1 MGIFAPELNTAGSSV
16 QAVAPPVNLTED
28 QLTNIGKGIA
38 DIIGGIIPPKPAE
51 GLVSD
56 QETEEDYVI
65 PEGTPQTTPASST
78 SGLPIEAQAF
88 LDAIASAEGTGG
100 DYNIIVG
107 GSKFDSFEQHPGIV
121 GLKTKAGP
129 STAAGKYQ
137 ITKQTWDDL
146 QKKYPDLTDFSPDN
160 QDKAAFYLA
169 TDRYKRGTKGRDL
182 AADLAAGNT
191 SYLRESLQSTW
202 TGIRVTKDFEKT
214 IDNNTK
220 SRSTTVLKPVGF
232 TNMKYSN
239 EQAIRNKTVAPE
251 LELKLD
257 VAVSTILGT
266 GYTVEI
272 FSGGQEKKGKG
283 VRRTG
288 SIRHDVDDLGR
299 GLAADVRIYD
309 PAGKQITDRTQ
320 LDKVR
325 DFWIQKNYGSVGTY
339 MPGAGIHFDIW
350 TKDKLLPGMSSTW
363 SY

>member
-1 MGIFAPELNTAGSSV
+1 MGVFAPEINTEGT
-16 QAVAPPVNLTED
+16 PVSTVNPTANLTEEN
-28 QLTNIGKGIA
+28 LTNIGKGIA
-38 DIIGGIIPPKPAE
+38 DIIEGISAATAPKPME
-51 GLVSD
+51 GLISD
-56 QETEEDYVI
+56 QETEEEYVI
-65 PEGTPQTTPASST
+65 PEPTPTSST
-78 SGLPIEAQAF
+78 SGLPVEAQAF

-107 GSKFDSFEQHPGIV
+107 GKKFQGYEKHPNVV

-146 QKKYPDLTDFSPDN
+146 QKNYPELTDFSPDN

-169 TDRYKRGTKGRDL
+169 TERYKRGTKGRDL
-182 AADLAAGNT
+182 ASDLAAGNT

-214 IDNNTK
+214 IDNNVR

-239 EQAIRNKTVAPE
+239 EQAIRNKAVSPE

-309 PAGKQITDRTQ
+309 TAGKQVTDRAQ

-339 MPGAGIHFDIW
+339 MPGSGIHFDIW

>member
-1 MGIFAPELNTAGSSV
+1 MGVYAPELNTEG
-16 QAVAPPVNLTED
+16 APVSATQPVVNLSD
-28 QLTNIGKGIA
+28 QQLNSIGQGIA
-38 DIIGGIIPPKPAE
+38 EALRSVTQAMPVE
-51 GLVSD
+51 GLTSD
-56 QETEEDYVI
+56 QEQEEEFII
-65 PEGTPQTTPASST
+65 PDITPASSA

-107 GSKFDSFEQHPGIV
+107 GSKFQSFEQHPGIV
-121 GLKTKAGP
+121 GVTTKAGP

-137 ITKQTWDDL
+137 ITKQTWDEL
-146 QKKYPDLTDFSPDN
+146 KKRYPDLKDFSPEN

-169 TDRYKRGTKGRDL
+169 TERYKSGTKGRDL
-182 AADLAAGNT
+182 SADLAAGNT
-191 SYLRESLQSTW
+191 TYLRKALQDTW
-202 TGIRVTKDFEKT
+202 TSLRIDKEFEKT
-214 IDNNTK
+214 LAGNIQ

-239 EQAIRNKTVAPE
+239 EQAIRNKVVAPE
-251 LELKLD
+251 LEVKLD
-257 VAVSTILGT
+257 VAVSTVLGT

-272 FSGGQEKKGKG
+272 FSGGQEKKGEG
-283 VRRTG
+283 QRRTG

-299 GLAADVRIYD
+299 GLAADVRIFD
-309 PAGKQITDRTQ
+309 PNGKQVTDKTQ
-320 LDKVR
+320 LNRLR
-325 DFWIQKNYGSVGTY
+325 DYWISKDYGSVGTY